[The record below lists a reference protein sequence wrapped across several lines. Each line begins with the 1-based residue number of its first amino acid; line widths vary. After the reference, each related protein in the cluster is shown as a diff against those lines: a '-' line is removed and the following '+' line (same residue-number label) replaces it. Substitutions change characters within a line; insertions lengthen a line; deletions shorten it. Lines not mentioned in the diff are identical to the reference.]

1 MSKRNLKSQVNA
13 KCNDVASVAFSG
25 VRNQGSNIGYGQT
38 VTFNSAAINTKGV
51 LNLATGVFTAPRAGI
66 YVFSKSSFTG
76 NTSKYKQIHIMKN
89 GRKQF
94 IVTDGTSS
102 SANGDNMAYYWMDQ
116 LNAGDTLKLVNSG
129 SYAPIQSNA
138 NNPFIFNGFLL

>member
-1 MSKRNLKSQVNA
+1 M
-13 KCNDVASVAFSG
+13 ASVAFSG
-25 VRNQGSNIGYGQT
+25 VRNQGSNIGRGQT

-66 YVFSKSSFTG
+66 YVFSKSLFTG
-76 NTSKYKQIHIMKN
+76 KTTQQYKRIQVTKN

-94 IVTDGTSS
+94 FIHDGPSSS

-116 LNAGDTLKLVNSG
+116 LNAGDTLKLENGHSG
-129 SYAPIQSNA
+129 HSPLQSNA

>member
-1 MSKRNLKSQVNA
+1 M
-13 KCNDVASVAFSG
+13 ASVAFSG
-25 VRNQGSNIGYGQT
+25 TRKSYIRARQT
-38 VTFNSAAINTKGV
+38 VTFDSAAINTKGV

-76 NTSKYKQIHIMKN
+76 QTTKYKLIYVLKN

-94 IVTDGTSS
+94 FIADGHSS
-102 SANGDNMAYYWMDQ
+102 SSGYGDNMAYYWMDQ
-116 LNAGDTLKLVNSG
+116 LNAGDTLKLVNSADSS

>member
-1 MSKRNLKSQVNA
+1 MA
-13 KCNDVASVAFSG
+13 PVAFSG
-25 VRNQGSNIGYGQT
+25 VRRRYIGKGQT
-38 VTFNSAAINTKGV
+38 VNFDSAVINTKGV

-66 YVFSKSSFTG
+66 YVFSKSLFTG
-76 NTSKYKQIHIMKN
+76 KTTQWKRIQVMKN

-94 IVTDGTSS
+94 FIHDGNSMS
-102 SANGDNMAYYWMDQ
+102 NSGDNMAYYWMDQ
-116 LNAGDTLKLVNSG
+116 LNAGETLKLVNSPDSS

>member
-1 MSKRNLKSQVNA
+1 MA
-13 KCNDVASVAFSG
+13 PVAFSG
-25 VRNQGSNIGYGQT
+25 VRRRYIGRGQT
-38 VTFNSAAINTKGV
+38 VNFDSAAINTKGV

-76 NTSKYKQIHIMKN
+76 KTTQYKIIQVMKN
-89 GRKQF
+89 GGKQF
-94 IVTDGTSS
+94 YIADGRSS
-102 SANGDNMAYYWMDQ
+102 SSGSGDNMAYYWMDQ
-116 LNAGDTLKLVNSG
+116 LNAGETLKLVNSPSSS

>member
-1 MSKRNLKSQVNA
+1 M
-13 KCNDVASVAFSG
+13 ASVAFSG
-25 VRNQGSNIGYGQT
+25 IRKSSIRTRQT
-38 VTFNSAAINTKGV
+38 VTFDSAAINTKGV

-76 NTSKYKQIHIMKN
+76 QTGYKVIQVMKN

-94 IVTDGTSS
+94 IVTDGYSRGS
-102 SANGDNMAYYWMDQ
+102 GDHMSYYWMDQ
-116 LNAGDTLKLVNSG
+116 LNAGETLKLVNSA
-129 SYAPIQSNA
+129 SYSPIQSNT

>member
-1 MSKRNLKSQVNA
+1 M
-13 KCNDVASVAFSG
+13 ASVAFSG
-25 VRNQGSNIGYGQT
+25 VRNQGSNIGRGQT
-38 VTFNSAAINTKGV
+38 VTFNSAPINTKGV

-76 NTSKYKQIHIMKN
+76 QTTKYKLIYVLKN

-94 IVTDGTSS
+94 FIADGHSS
-102 SANGDNMAYYWMDQ
+102 SSGYGDNMAYYWMDQ

-129 SYAPIQSNA
+129 HYAPIQSNA